1 MTALAGARAGIV
13 GAMDEESRR
22 RVLDVVAAIQPGEVL
37 SYGEVARLAGIASAR
52 LVGRILADSD
62 DELPWHRVIHADGT
76 FAPHLADRQAALL
89 RRDGV
94 SVIAGRV
101 ARRD

>member
-1 MTALAGARAGIV
+1 
-13 GAMDEESRR
+13 MDEESRR

-62 DELPWHRVIHADGT
+62 DDLPWHRVIHADGT

-89 RRDGV
+89 RRDSV